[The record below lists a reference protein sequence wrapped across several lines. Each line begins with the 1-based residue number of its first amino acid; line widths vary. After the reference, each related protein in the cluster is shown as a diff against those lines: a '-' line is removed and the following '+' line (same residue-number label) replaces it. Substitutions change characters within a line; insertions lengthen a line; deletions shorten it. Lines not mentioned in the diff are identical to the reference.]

1 MTNGEGFDPQFIP
14 RVVRDGIVGPV
25 DTARVPRF
33 SGIATFALLPRIDE
47 VEHADIAVLGAAFDS
62 GVTYRPG
69 ARFGPAHVR
78 ESSRMLRAYHP
89 GSNAYPFGVKQV
101 VDAGDVPMN
110 PFDIPEALTALER
123 AADYYASKKVR
134 LMTIGGDHTI
144 SLPLLRSVAKAHG
157 PIAFVH
163 FDAHLD
169 TNDQYFGSRYT
180 HGTPFKRASD
190 EGLFDRSALFHVG
203 TRASTYGH
211 EDYETDESIGFT
223 VISSDD
229 VYERGPKAVAEE
241 IREQVGGRPLYL
253 SLDIDVLDPAF
264 APGTGTPEAGGLTS
278 REILMLIRNLAS
290 LDLVGADVV
299 EVAPAY
305 DSGDITGVAASHV
318 AYELITWM
326 SQLTPHDT
334 PTSASKLP
342 FDSSSQL

>member
-1 MTNGEGFDPQFIP
+1 MTSTDRFDPQSIP

-25 DTARVPRF
+25 DTARVPRY

-47 VEHADIAVLGAAFDS
+47 VERADIAVIGAAFDS

-89 GSNAYPFGVKQV
+89 GVDAYPFGVKQV

-110 PFDIPEALTALER
+110 PFDIPEALEALEQ
-123 AADYYASKKVR
+123 AADYYASKEVR
-134 LMTIGGDHTI
+134 LVTIGGDHTI
-144 SLPLLRSVAKAHG
+144 SLPLLRSAAKAHG

-169 TNDQYFGSRYT
+169 TNEQYFGSRYT

-190 EGLFDRSALFHVG
+190 EGLFDRSAIFHVG

-211 EDYETDESIGFT
+211 EDYETDESIGFR
-223 VISSDD
+223 VISSGD
-229 VYERGPKAVAEE
+229 VYDQGPKAVADE
-241 IREQVGGRPLYL
+241 IRKRVGDRPLYL

-264 APGTGTPEAGGLTS
+264 APGTGTPEAGGLSS
-278 REILMLIRNLAS
+278 REVLMLIRNLAS
-290 LDLVGADVV
+290 LNLIGADVV

-305 DSGDITGVAASHV
+305 DSGDITGVAASHI

-326 SQLTPHDT
+326 SRLTSDERPM
-334 PTSASKLP
+334 SASNPNLDE
-342 FDSSSQL
+342 DS